1 MTTSKL
7 ITTLKIIIT
16 VLSLLILLSSGY
28 LLLQLPRNL
37 EADPFFRTL
46 LVLFVVNLIGFVTLE
61 LTVYRLKKAQP
72 TAPRTDQLA
81 EKPHPHSKK

>member
-7 ITTLKIIIT
+7 IKTLKIIIT
-16 VLSLLILLSSGY
+16 ALSLLILLGSGY

-46 LVLFVVNLIGFVTLE
+46 LVLFVVNLISFVTLE

-72 TAPRTDQLA
+72 TASHTDQIA

>member
-16 VLSLLILLSSGY
+16 ALSLLILLGSGY

-46 LVLFVVNLIGFVTLE
+46 LVLFVVNLISFVTLE

-72 TAPRTDQLA
+72 TTSHTGQIA
-81 EKPHPHSKK
+81 EKPHPHSKN

>member
-7 ITTLKIIIT
+7 IKTLKIIIT
-16 VLSLLILLSSGY
+16 VLSLLILLGSGY

-46 LVLFVVNLIGFVTLE
+46 LVLFVVNLIS
-61 LTVYRLKKAQP
+61 YRLKKAQP
-72 TAPRTDQLA
+72 TAPHTDQPT
-81 EKPHPHSKK
+81 EKPHPHSKN

>member
-7 ITTLKIIIT
+7 IKTLKIIIT
-16 VLSLLILLSSGY
+16 ALSLLILLGSGY

-46 LVLFVVNLIGFVTLE
+46 LVLFVVNLISFVTLE

-72 TAPRTDQLA
+72 TTPHTDQPT

>member
-16 VLSLLILLSSGY
+16 VLSLLILLGSGY
-28 LLLQLPRNL
+28 LLFQLPRNL

-72 TAPRTDQLA
+72 TAPHTDQPT
-81 EKPHPHSKK
+81 EKPYPHSKK

>member
-16 VLSLLILLSSGY
+16 VLSLLILLGSGY

-61 LTVYRLKKAQP
+61 LTVYHLKKAQP
-72 TAPRTDQLA
+72 TTSHTDQIA
-81 EKPHPHSKK
+81 EKPHPHSKN